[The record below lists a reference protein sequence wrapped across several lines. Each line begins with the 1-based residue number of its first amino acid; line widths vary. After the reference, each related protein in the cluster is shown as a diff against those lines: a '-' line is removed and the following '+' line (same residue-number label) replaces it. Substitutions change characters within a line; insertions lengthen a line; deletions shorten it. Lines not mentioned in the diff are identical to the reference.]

1 MRRFFLLLALA
12 GCATLFAARAQA
24 GDPLTLMFS
33 ANTVGWLLPCPS

>member
-24 GDPLTLMFS
+24 GDSLTLVYT
-33 ANTVGWLLPCPS
+33 ANSDGWLFPCPS